1 MIGLYVYYG
10 SVLQELAGKGPRT
23 MRWVVLIY
31 QRYWNCKE
39 NVIVFTDG
47 CRYTIHE
54 VLRDGRSTGGDTM
67 EPVYLSIRQEATGRR
82 MRQLIRE
89 KGYSVREIQ
98 EAMGF
103 ENPQAVYK
111 WLSGKSLPSL
121 DNFLILSRVLHTSIE
136 DILVVDGDIAVLWDM
151 IKFKDRCWSAVECAS
166 MLAVSR
172 YRKIPFIQFLYG
184 ADNLSSDQ
192 WEIRDLELY
201 GLTNAEKYML
211 LAFECGLAM

>member
-1 MIGLYVYYG
+1 
-10 SVLQELAGKGPRT
+10 
-23 MRWVVLIY
+23 
-31 QRYWNCKE
+31 
-39 NVIVFTDG
+39 
-47 CRYTIHE
+47 
-54 VLRDGRSTGGDTM
+54 
-67 EPVYLSIRQEATGRR
+67 